1 MDWKGK
7 FSTLAA
13 VHQQG
18 ERCKFQA
25 TRKIR
30 GDDEDDDDDESA
42 GGSLCK
48 DAKFSPA
55 AAAADK
61 TVAVSKKERTNQENN
76 KKTDVTDRGHRAE
89 NRKQQNRTARL
100 RWGRG
105 KKCCRSVIR
114 RDYEKSKRTSSC
126 CLC

>member
-13 VHQQG
+13 VHQLRR

-25 TRKIR
+25 TRKIT
-30 GDDEDDDDDESA
+30 GDDEDDDDDDDESA

-55 AAAADK
+55 AAAAK

-105 KKCCRSVIR
+105 RG
-114 RDYEKSKRTSSC
+114 KSAAAV
-126 CLC
+126 